1 MGDNVCIILFRIW
14 QIQKSIEFLIVE
26 FYVWDFMYGLNV
38 KILIEFKF
46 VILIKNFLQNKFID

>member
-46 VILIKNFLQNKFID
+46 VILIKNFLQNKFMD

>member
-1 MGDNVCIILFRIW
+1 MGDNVCIILFKIW